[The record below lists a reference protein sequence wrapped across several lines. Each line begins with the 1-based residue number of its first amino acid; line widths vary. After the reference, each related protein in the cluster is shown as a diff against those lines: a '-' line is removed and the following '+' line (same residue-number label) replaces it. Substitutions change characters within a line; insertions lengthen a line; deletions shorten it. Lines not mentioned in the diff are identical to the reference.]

1 MKKHAYQKEPHM
13 KILYGVQG
21 TGNGHISRARAMDK
35 ALKAKPNIHI
45 DYLFSGRKREQYFD
59 MSQFGE
65 FACCTGLTFITR
77 SGKVSPIATLAKN
90 NIYQLWKDINALDLS
105 QYDLVISDFEP
116 ITAWAAKRQKVR
128 SLAIGH
134 QYAFLHDIPKQGNNI
149 FTNALMKY
157 FAPTDKQIGLHW
169 HHFNQTIMPP
179 IIDLNHLTLEK
190 IDNKIVVYL
199 GFEKTEDV
207 IQLLQPFTHYEFFI
221 YSPSIT
227 QKSTQGHLRLHP
239 VDRDGFKHDLHSC
252 NGVIT
257 NAGFELA
264 SEAISLGKK
273 ILAKPLLG
281 QMEQLSN
288 AFALEKLDLG
298 MTMPRLDR
306 GIVKEWLENIEGK
319 QVNYPDVP
327 AALAQWIN
335 NGMTQDTQQLAKN
348 LWAETH
354 SPDIS
359 GFANWP

>member
-1 MKKHAYQKEPHM
+1 M

-35 ALKAKPNIHI
+35 ALKATPNIHI
-45 DYLFSGRKREQYFD
+45 DYLFSGREREQFLG

-65 FACCTGLTFITR
+65 FACRSGLTFITR
-77 SGKVSPIATLAKN
+77 SGKISLVETLTKN
-90 NIYQLWKDINALDLS
+90 NIYQLWKDINTLDLS

-149 FTNALMKY
+149 FTDAIMKY
-157 FAPTDKQIGLHW
+157 FAPTDKHIGLHW

-179 IIDLNHLTLEK
+179 IIDLDHLPSETT
-190 IDNKIVVYL
+190 DNKIVVYL
-199 GFEKTEDV
+199 GFEKTEAV
-207 IQLLQPFTHYEFFI
+207 IQLLQSFTEDEFFI
-221 YSPSIT
+221 YSPSIK
-227 QKSTQGHLRLHP
+227 QKSTQGHLHLHP
-239 VDRDGFKHDLHSC
+239 IDHDGFKHDLHSC

-273 ILAKPLLG
+273 ILVKPLIG

-288 AFALEKLDLG
+288 AFALENLGLG
-298 MTMPRLDR
+298 MSMPILDHD
-306 GIVKEWLENIEGK
+306 IVKEWLENFDGK

-327 AALAQWIN
+327 AALAEWIS
-335 NGMTQDTQQLAKN
+335 NGMTLDTKQLAKD
-348 LWAETH
+348 LWKKTH
-354 SPDIS
+354 SSDIS

>member
-1 MKKHAYQKEPHM
+1 M

-45 DYLFSGRKREQYFD
+45 DYLFSGREREQFFD

-65 FACCTGLTFITR
+65 FSCRSGLTFITR
-77 SGKVSPIATLAKN
+77 SGKISPIATLTKN
-90 NIYQLWKDINALDLS
+90 NIYQLWKDINTLDLS

-149 FTNALMKY
+149 FADAVMKY
-157 FAPTDKQIGLHW
+157 FTPTDKHIGLHW

-179 IIDLNHLTLEK
+179 IIDLDHLSQETT
-190 IDNKIVVYL
+190 DNKIVVYL
-199 GFEKTEDV
+199 GFEKTEAV
-207 IQLLQPFTHYEFFI
+207 IQLLQPFTEYEFFI
-221 YSPSIT
+221 YSPSIK
-227 QKSTQGHLRLHP
+227 QKSTQGHLHLHP

-273 ILAKPLLG
+273 ILVKPLIG

-288 AFALEKLDLG
+288 AFALEKLGLG

-306 GIVKEWLENIEGK
+306 DIVKKWLENFDGK

-327 AALAQWIN
+327 AALAEWIS
-335 NGMTQDTQQLAKN
+335 NGMTLDTKLLAKD
-348 LWAETH
+348 LWEKTH
-354 SPDIS
+354 SSDIS
-359 GFANWP
+359 DFANWP